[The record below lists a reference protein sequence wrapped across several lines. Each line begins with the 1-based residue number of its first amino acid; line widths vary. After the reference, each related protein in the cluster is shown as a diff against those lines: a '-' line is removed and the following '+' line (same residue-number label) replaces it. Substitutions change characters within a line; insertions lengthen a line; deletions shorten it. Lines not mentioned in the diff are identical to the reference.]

1 MLKLPDSLHLDF
13 ESRSAVDLRKVG
25 VYAYAEHPTTDILC
39 FSYRFGVLGK
49 VKRWK
54 RGQPL
59 PQEVID
65 HVAAGLRVV
74 AHNALFER
82 VMWNKCLRRRYVG
95 LPEMQIEQMSCTLVR
110 AYACNLPGR
119 LDKLAAVLGLNNQKL
134 DDSAMRILSRPRPK
148 KRRKGQP
155 VDTTIEWI
163 EEHDNPL
170 LYEQLYQYC
179 DGDILA
185 ECEADNY
192 LPELIESER
201 ELWYIDQRMND
212 RGVKVD
218 EAFIRAAVKLTEYAK
233 EQADIEIQRLTLGA
247 VSAVSKPIEIKT
259 WLATRGIHT
268 ETLRKGD
275 FDDLLIEA
283 DSVSDP
289 TARQVLELR
298 RNASK
303 SSTAKYE
310 AMLHTLCADG
320 RIRGL
325 LQFCGATQTLRWAGR
340 LVQPQNYPR
349 VDADTEADQV
359 AFTVNLC
366 KQWPNNADQVFGMLE
381 LIGAP
386 RNAIGEKQD
395 GMSTLAWLSKGLRS
409 TIIADEGKR
418 LIGGDFS
425 NIEGRVNAW
434 LAGEHWKLEAFRSYD
449 AGTGPDLYKLAYSR
463 SFNIAVEIVTK
474 LQRQIGK
481 VEELALG
488 YQGGVGAFITM
499 TQTYL
504 LKLPLIVK
512 AVRETVTPEE
522 WDKVAKRYAKATDK
536 WGLDETTWT
545 AIKIIVIAWRETN
558 EAIVQGWWDLQDAAI
573 AAVDAPHTPIPV
585 YGGRGR
591 YMSDGNILYFAG
603 PTGEVIWYA
612 NPQIVRV
619 VTEQIQM
626 PDGKWYT
633 REECEDA
640 FPTTSFISDAFEF
653 WEAQGC
659 TVERRERNS
668 VRVWREDDRGIW
680 SPLHLY
686 GGFQCE
692 NIVQFVSRCALKR
705 ASVKCERAGYPL
717 VLTVHDELV
726 AEAWKWFGSAS
737 AFKHLM
743 TIDDPEFEGCP
754 IVAATW
760 EDERYVK

>member
-13 ESRSAVDLRKVG
+13 ESRSVVDLRKTG
-25 VYAYAEHPTTDILC
+25 VYVYAEHPSTDILC
-39 FSYRFGVLGK
+39 FSYRIGVLGK

-54 RGQPL
+54 RGQPI

-65 HVAAGLRVV
+65 HVAAGFKVV
-74 AHNALFER
+74 AHNAMFER
-82 VMWNKCLRRRYVG
+82 VMWNKCLRRRYPG

-134 DDSAMRILSRPRPK
+134 DDSAMRVLSRPRPK
-148 KRRKGQP
+148 KRRGRVRANTP
-155 VDTTIEWI
+155 EPPPEPTTFI
-163 EEHDNPL
+163 EEDEAPE
-170 LYEQLYQYC
+170 LYEQLYTYC
-179 DGDILA
+179 DGDVMA

-192 LPELIESER
+192 LPELIDSER
-201 ELWYIDQRMND
+201 ELWFIDQRMND

-218 EAFIRAAVKLTEYAK
+218 EAFIQVAVRLTEYAK
-233 EQADIEIQRLTLGA
+233 QQADLEIQRLTLGE
-247 VSAVSKPIEIKT
+247 VSAVSKPIEIKA
-259 WLATRGIHT
+259 WLEKRGIVT

-283 DSVSDP
+283 DSIKDA

-310 AMLHTLCADG
+310 AMLHTLGSDG

-359 AFTVNLC
+359 AFTVNVC
-366 KQWPNNADQVFGMLE
+366 KQWPDNVDHVFGLLE

-386 RNAIGEKQD
+386 RNAIGERQD
-395 GMSTLAWLSKGLRS
+395 GMSTLAWLSKALRS
-409 TIIADEGKR
+409 TIIACEGHR
-418 LIGGDFS
+418 LLGGDFS

-434 LAGEHWKLEAFRSYD
+434 LAGEFWKLEAFRAYD

-488 YQGGVGAFITM
+488 YQGGVGAFTTM

-504 LKLPLIVK
+504 LKLAHIVR
-512 AVRETVTPEE
+512 AIQETLSPQQ
-522 WDKVAKRYAKATDK
+522 WDSIAARYNKATDK

-545 AIKIIVIAWRETN
+545 AIKSIVIAWRGTN

-619 VTEQIQM
+619 VNESIEM
-626 PDGKWYT
+626 PDGRWYT
-633 REECEDA
+633 REEL
-640 FPTTSFISDAFEF
+640 PEF
-653 WEAQGC
+653 DFWADQGC
-659 TVERRERNS
+659 KVERRERNS
-668 VRVWREDDRGIW
+668 VRVWREDDRSMW

-705 ASVKCERAGYPL
+705 ASMRCERAGYPL

-726 AEAWKWFGSAS
+726 AEAPTWFGSAH
-737 AFKHLM
+737 AFKNLM
-743 TIDDPEFEGCP
+743 TVDDAEFEGCP

-760 EDERYVK
+760 EDTRYVK